1 MNIVIV
7 GGGTAGWLSALFLA
21 KVKPYHNIT
30 VIESSK
36 EGIIGVGESSTG
48 ALLDVVTNAI
58 WDFGCDPIEFM
69 RETGATLKYGIKFTG
84 WTPDTKQFYY
94 GPIDGSSTGR
104 GIPDGIFGYG
114 LDNFREKLHL
124 STLFGNMIEHDIS
137 PISRTTNKFTTDTHA
152 LHFNTFLV
160 GNYFKKICLATGRVK
175 HIDAKIN
182 CVNIS
187 EAGMIKSVTLE
198 DSQTIEGEFFIDASG
213 FKRLLMSELDN
224 KWIDYKQHLP
234 VNSALPFF
242 LKYKEGEKPYPYTH
256 SWAQGAGWMWQIP
269 LQERQGCGYIF
280 SDDFIT
286 PDQAHAEIEQTLGQE
301 VEITQHIKFNS
312 GRLEN
317 VWVNNCLAVGLS
329 SAFTEPLEATSVH
342 SIIIQMLNFVFEYMK
357 PTLEE
362 TINPACIRHY
372 NMRTGKMYDDFKDF
386 LVGHYLGGRTDTE
399 FWRHITAGKT
409 LTPFTETIV
418 EMCKTRMPTQNDFNE
433 YPGAAGW
440 HLWQFVLAGIGKFP
454 SGVGINSLDN
464 FLINDSID
472 KINEIQRTTERMLV
486 ENYSYSEFNALI
498 KNPSL
503 RYF

>member
-21 KVKPYHNIT
+21 KIKPDHTIT

-84 WTPDTKQFYY
+84 WTPDPKQYYY

-114 LDNFREKLHL
+114 LDNFPDKLHMA
-124 STLFGNMIEHDIS
+124 TLFGSMLEHNIA
-137 PISRTTNKFTTDTHA
+137 PISKKTNKFTTDTHA

-160 GNYFKKICLATGRVK
+160 GNYFKKICLATNRVT
-175 HIDAKIN
+175 HIDSKITK
-182 CVNIS
+182 VNLT
-187 EAGMIKSVTLE
+187 ENGMIGSVTLE
-198 DSQTIEGEFFIDASG
+198 DTRTIDGEFFIDASG
-213 FKRLLMSELDN
+213 FKRLLMSELDV
-224 KWIDYKQHLP
+224 KWIDYKKHLP

-242 LKYKEGEKPYPYTH
+242 LNYKEGETPYPYTH
-256 SWAQGAGWMWQIP
+256 SWAQGSGWMWQIP
-269 LQERQGCGYIF
+269 LQERVGCGYIF
-280 SDDFIT
+280 ADDFIT
-286 PDQAHAEIEQTLGQE
+286 ADQAHAEIERTLGHE
-301 VEITQHIKFNS
+301 VEPTQHIKFNS

-317 VWVNNCLAVGLS
+317 VWVKNCLAVGLS

-342 SIIIQMLNFVFEYMK
+342 SIIIQMLNFVFEYLK

-362 TINPACIRHY
+362 TINPSCINHY

-399 FWRHITAGKT
+399 FWRHITNGGT
-409 LTPFTETIV
+409 MTPFTEDIV
-418 EMCKTRMPTQNDFNE
+418 GMCKTRMPTQNDFNE

-454 SGVGINSLDN
+454 PGVGINSLDN
-464 FLINDSID
+464 FLVNDSVNKIND
-472 KINEIQRTTERMLV
+472 IQRDVERMLS
-486 ENYSYSEFNALI
+486 ENYSYSEFNRLI
-498 KNPSL
+498 KDPSI

>member
-7 GGGTAGWLSALFLA
+7 GGGTAGWISALFLSKIKA
-21 KVKPYHNIT
+21 GHTVT

-48 ALLDVVTNAI
+48 ALLDIVTNSI
-58 WDFGCDPIEFM
+58 WDFGCDPVDFM

-84 WTPDTKQFYY
+84 WTPDKNQFYY

-114 LDNFREKLHL
+114 LDHFPEKLHL

-137 PISRTTNKFTTDTHA
+137 PISKLTNKFTLDTHA
-152 LHFNTFLV
+152 LHFDTFKV
-160 GNYFKKICLATGRVK
+160 GNYFKKICLDKVT
-175 HIDAKIN
+175 HIDCKIN
-182 CVNIS
+182 RVNIS
-187 EAGMIKSVTLE
+187 EQGNIKSVTLE
-198 DSQTIEGEFFIDASG
+198 DTRTIEGDFFIDASG
-213 FKRLLMSELDN
+213 FKRLLMNKLDVN
-224 KWIDYKQHLP
+224 WISYKKHLP

-242 LKYKEGEKPYPYTH
+242 LKYKEGETPFPYTH
-256 SWAQGAGWMWQIP
+256 SWAQGAGWTWQIP
-269 LQERQGCGYIF
+269 LQERIGCGYIF
-280 SDDFIT
+280 ADDFISA
-286 PDQAHAEIEQTLGQE
+286 DEAHKEIENTLGCE
-301 VEITQHIKFNS
+301 VEPTQHIKFNS

-342 SIIIQMLNFVFEYMK
+342 SIIIQMLNFVFEYLK
-357 PTLEE
+357 PTVEE
-362 TINPACIRHY
+362 TCNPACIQHY
-372 NMRTGKMYDDFKDF
+372 NMRTGRMYDDFKDF

-399 FWRHITAGKT
+399 FWRHITAGNT
-409 LTPFTETIV
+409 LTPFTKTIV
-418 EMCKTRMPTQNDFNE
+418 EMCKTKMPTQNDFNE

-454 SGVGINSLDN
+454 PGVGINSLDN
-464 FLINDSID
+464 FLVNDSVD
-472 KINEIQRTTERMLV
+472 KINKIQREVDRMLV
-486 ENYSYSEFNALI
+486 ENYSYKEFNKLI
-498 KNPSL
+498 KDPNT